1 MAAVQEHTI
10 EAAALFKTLANEHR
24 LLRLW
29 CLLDGPWSVGDISER
44 PPPAIT

>member
-1 MAAVQEHTI
+1 MATVQERTI

-29 CLLDGPWSVGDISER
+29 RLLDGPRSVGDINER
-44 PPPAIT
+44 APPAIT